1 MTRIGRFV
9 AAVGSVVIGIVAV
22 VAFSRLMRAFVPDPS
37 VAVAAIW
44 WLGSLVVFGLTVAAL
59 YTWAVDGPFVRSRR

>member
-22 VAFSRLMRAFVPDPS
+22 VAFSRLMQAFVPDPS
-37 VAVAAIW
+37 VAVAALW
-44 WLGSLVVFGLTVAAL
+44 WLGSRARA
-59 YTWAVDGPFVRSRR
+59 